1 MDVLALNETRFDSSI
16 SDDLMS
22 IEGYDIL
29 RSDRKRNGGG
39 VCIYVRCHVNYE
51 NRPDLIPND
60 LEAVCLEIKQANSK
74 SFIFSSVYR
83 PPNTT
88 VETFSKIMQLYQLT
102 QIIDDPTRVTKST
115 KSILDVC
122 ITSSPDK
129 IIQSGVVHLGIS
141 DHSLIYATRKLNS
154 VIKGVSQ
161 NSVEFRKFR
170 KFNVESFL
178 SDLYML
184 PWVEL
189 DCKPENVDETWEC
202 WKTLFLQVLDKHAPK
217 IKEKG

>member
-1 MDVLALNETRFDSSI
+1 MLNIASFPKHLDEIRLLLHDKKLDVLALNETRLDSSI

-29 RSDRKRNGGG
+29 RSDRKRNGWG

-60 LEAVCLEIKQANSK
+60 LEAVCLEIKQANST

-88 VETFSKIMQLYQLT
+88 VENFSKIERLIRLVDNENKEVYMLGDLNCNLLDSNLSNVKMLQEIMQLYQLT
-102 QIIDDPTRVTKST
+102 QIIDAPTPVTKST

-154 VIKGVSQ
+154 VI
-161 NSVEFRKFR
+161 
-170 KFNVESFL
+170 
-178 SDLYML
+178 
-184 PWVEL
+184 
-189 DCKPENVDETWEC
+189 
-202 WKTLFLQVLDKHAPK
+202 
-217 IKEKG
+217 I

>member
-1 MDVLALNETRFDSSI
+1 
-16 SDDLMS
+16 MS
-22 IEGYDIL
+22 TII
-29 RSDRKRNGGG
+29 
-39 VCIYVRCHVNYE
+39 CH
-51 NRPDLIPND
+51 
-60 LEAVCLEIKQANSK
+60 VCLEIKQANSK

-88 VETFSKIMQLYQLT
+88 AETFSKIGRLIQLVDNENKEVYMLGDLNCNLLDSNLSNVKMLQEIMQLYQLT

-129 IIQSGVVHLGIS
+129 IIQSGLVHLGIS

-154 VIKGVSQ
+154 VIKGNSQ
-161 NSVEFRKFR
+161 DSVEFRNFR

-189 DCKPENVDETWEC
+189 DCKQNVDEMWEC

-217 IKEKG
+217 R